1 MQTIINTAKV
11 RVTLQYPRLNYGKAK
26 VIMGSNKC
34 LMCTIQTGGVCFAK
48 VRCSIILFKPNS

>member
-11 RVTLQYPRLNYGKAK
+11 RVTLQYPRLNYGQVKD
-26 VIMGSNKC
+26 IMGSNKC
-34 LMCTIQTGGVCFAK
+34 LMCTIQTGDVCFAK